1 MTAGGKGLRLGGGGG
16 ITGSRVSG
24 ESGELDGFFG
34 VFMVENVLL
43 YKYISINI
51 LRMDIHAD
59 LSMNYLARI

>member
-43 YKYISINI
+43 YKYI